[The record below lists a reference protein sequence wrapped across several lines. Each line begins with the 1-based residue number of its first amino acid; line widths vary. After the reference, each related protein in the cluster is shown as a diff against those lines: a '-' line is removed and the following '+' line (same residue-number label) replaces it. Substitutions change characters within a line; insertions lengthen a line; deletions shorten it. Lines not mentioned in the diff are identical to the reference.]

1 MDEYVYLIILKE
13 INLIYFLPKKSD
25 LRSVPSHDGGI

>member
-13 INLIYFLPKKSD
+13 INLIYFLPNKSD
-25 LRSVPSHDGGI
+25 FRSVPSHDGGI